1 MTDSSSNVT
10 SPCKNM
16 VSDSRLKASA
26 CFFCFPPPPKVSYSA
41 VESGRTPPSPPHK
54 SSIYSRTVPV
64 TRESPREGER
74 VEQREAAEGWKTA
87 QKHQQNTKIRQSQRL
102 QTHCGLFVCFNC
114 LCEFLS
120 VSVLP

>member
-1 MTDSSSNVT
+1 
-10 SPCKNM
+10 M

-26 CFFCFPPPPKVSYSA
+26 CFFCFPPPPEVSYSA
-41 VESGRTPPSPPHK
+41 VESGRTPPSPPHTPHT
-54 SSIYSRTVPV
+54 IYSRAVPV

-74 VEQREAAEGWKTA
+74 VEQRQAAEGWKTA

-102 QTHCGLFVCFNC
+102 QTHCGLFVFFNC
-114 LCEFLS
+114 LFEFLS